1 MKEIISNKDK
11 KNGIAI
17 AKAKGKYKG
26 GKRRIFIPNNF
37 EEEYNKWKLGLQNA
51 KQTMNNCLLK
61 RATFYSIVKE
71 FEKLKNIKQEDI

>member
-37 EEEYNKWKLGLQNA
+37 EEEYNKWRLGLQNA
-51 KQTMNNCLLK
+51 K
-61 RATFYSIVKE
+61 
-71 FEKLKNIKQEDI
+71 